1 MQNVGQRSW
10 DLPLPWRRIAPTRT
24 FRDPPMNAHRYPD
37 SSVLYRRLG
46 RTYPRIIRGEGC
58 YLYDAAGKRYLDGC
72 GGAYVVNVGHGVSE
86 IADALAC
93 QAATVAY
100 VNGTAFTNDAVEEFA
115 REITRLCPGD
125 LDLVYP
131 LTSGSEAV
139 EAALKLARQY
149 WVEEGHPG
157 KEKVLALAPSYHG
170 NTLLALSA
178 SSREPYR
185 RYFRPW
191 LAPVVQAPAPY
202 SYRCECR
209 GAEPLCPA
217 CTGEAVEAVI
227 VRERPETIAA
237 LIAEPVGGSATGASV
252 PPPDYWRRIR
262 EICNRYNILWIA
274 DEVLTGAGRT
284 GTWSALEPYGA
295 VPDLLILGKGIAG
308 GYVPLSALVAPRRLV
323 DRLATG
329 SGALLHA
336 QTFSHHATLCAAG
349 VATIQYLHRHGLIE
363 RSATMGRML
372 HEELGQLRE
381 IPLVGDVR
389 GRGLLAG
396 IEFVADRATRRPCQ
410 PGSRVAERVAAN
422 ALELGLTVWPNAG
435 QLADGTGDLAM
446 VAPPFI
452 ISEEQIGE
460 LVTLLSQAIVRTAE
474 QLEIK

>member
-1 MQNVGQRSW
+1 
-10 DLPLPWRRIAPTRT
+10 
-24 FRDPPMNAHRYPD
+24 MNAHRYPD

-46 RTYPRIIRGEGC
+46 RTYPRIVRAEGC

-115 REITRLCPGD
+115 REIARLCPGD

-131 LTSGSEAV
+131 LASGSEAV
-139 EAALKLARQY
+139 EAALKVARQY
-149 WVEEGHPG
+149 WVEDGRSG
-157 KEKVLALAPSYHG
+157 KEKVLAFAPSYHG
-170 NTLLALSA
+170 NTLLGMSA

-185 RYFRPW
+185 SYFRPW
-191 LAPVVQAPAPY
+191 LAPAVHAPAPY
-202 SYRCECR
+202 PYRCECR

-217 CTGEAVEAVI
+217 CSGDAVEAVI
-227 VRERPETIAA
+227 AREGPETIAS

-252 PPPDYWRRIR
+252 PPPGYWRRIR
-262 EICNRYNILWIA
+262 EICNRYDILWIA

-284 GTWSALEPYGA
+284 GTWSALEPYDA

-308 GYVPLSALVAPRRLV
+308 GYVPLSALVAPRRII
-323 DRLATG
+323 DRIANG

-349 VATIQYLHRHGLIE
+349 VATIQYLRRHHLIE
-363 RSATMGRML
+363 RSAAMGRML
-372 HEELGQLRE
+372 HEELQQLRE
-381 IPLVGDVR
+381 LPLVGDIR

-396 IEFVADRATRRPCQ
+396 IEFVADRTTRRPCPPVSQ
-410 PGSRVAERVAAN
+410 VAARVAAN

-446 VAPPFI
+446 VAPPFV

-460 LVTLLSQAIVRTAE
+460 LVMLLRQAIVRTAE
-474 QLEIK
+474 QLEVQ